1 MRVVLQRV
9 SGARV
14 RVDGSVVASIGPGL
28 VLLVGVE
35 PEDTVQDVRA
45 VIDKVVNLRV
55 FSDDA
60 GRMNLSIGDTGG
72 EVIVVSQFTLL
83 GDVRRGRR
91 PSFTG
96 AAAPEVA
103 APLIDE
109 MVEGFRQVGITTGS
123 GTFGATMEV
132 ELVNEGPVT
141 LVFSVRNARLS

>member
-1 MRVVLQRV
+1 M
-9 SGARV
+9 
-14 RVDGSVVASIGPGL
+14 VASIGPGL

-60 GRMNLSIGDTGG
+60 GRMNLSIGDAGG

-83 GDVRRGRR
+83 GDLRKGRR
-91 PSFTG
+91 PSFTA

-109 MVEGFRQVGITTGS
+109 MVEGFRQVGIMTGS
-123 GTFGATMEV
+123 GTFGTTMQV

>member
-1 MRVVLQRV
+1 M
-9 SGARV
+9 
-14 RVDGSVVASIGPGL
+14 VASIGPGL

-45 VIDKVVNLRV
+45 VVDKVVNLRV

-60 GRMNLSIGDTGG
+60 GSMNLSIGDTGG
-72 EVIVVSQFTLL
+72 EVMVVSQFTLL
-83 GDVRRGRR
+83 GDLRKGRR

-103 APLIDE
+103 APLIGE

-123 GTFGATMEV
+123 GIFGATMQV
-132 ELVNEGPVT
+132 ELINEGPVT
-141 LVFSVRNARLS
+141 LVFSVRDARLS